1 MVSRYIG
8 AFLLVAVGA
17 ASVLVYQR
25 VTPAGE
31 SGPGRP
37 GGGPPGG
44 FRPGGGRGAF
54 GAMAMRVNSADVA
67 RADIAEQ
74 LRIVGNLTGAAS
86 VEVAPKINGR
96 LRQLDLRLG
105 DPVTQGQEVARVEDD
120 ELRQQ
125 VSQAEASFEVG
136 RATVRQREADL
147 VLARTTR
154 DRSQSLF
161 SRALVS
167 RQELDDAEARYQAA
181 NAQLDLARAQFD
193 EAGARLEELRIN
205 LENTVMVSPVDGFI
219 GRRYLDPGAYVT
231 SNTAVVSV
239 VDIRLVRLVANLVE
253 RDLRLVEEGVRARI
267 EVDAF
272 PGESFEGRVT
282 RIAPVLDPATRTA
295 EIEIEVPNRDFRL
308 KPGMYARVSLVVGN
322 KSQAL
327 VVPREA
333 VVVRT
338 SARGVFRVDSSG
350 GGPTAQFVSLVT
362 GLEDELHVE
371 VVEGLSEGDRVVT
384 TGAAGLQHGDPILL
398 ADAGGPRGGRPGRG
412 GPPGAG
418 PATGARSGGAAP
430 GATPP
435 GAARAGSVSAGRGA
449 MPGGPA
455 GGPPVAAA
463 DPAGRGSAGGPPGTV
478 VGRAGRGSA
487 GGAPVVGAGSR
498 TNAAAAT
505 PAGDD
510 IAAPG
515 RPGRTAP
522 GVAAT
527 PPSGDAAAAR
537 GPAPRNTVLEALGIT
552 PPPPGA
558 AGEPA
563 SRDGVA
569 ERALARSAAAPPAR

>member
-1 MVSRYIG
+1 MMSRYFA

-25 VTPAGE
+25 VMPAGE
-31 SGPGRP
+31 AGPGRP

-54 GAMAMRVNSADVA
+54 GAQPMRVDSAGVT

-74 LRIVGNLTGAAS
+74 LQIVGNLTGAAS

-96 LRQLDLRLG
+96 LRQVELRLG
-105 DPVTQGQEVARVEDD
+105 DPVTRGQEVARVEDD

-125 VSQAEASFEVG
+125 VNQAEASYEVA

-147 VLARTTR
+147 VLAQTTR

-181 NAQLDLARAQFD
+181 TAQLDLARAQFD

-205 LENTVMVSPVDGFI
+205 LDNTVMVSPVDGFI

-239 VDIRLVRLVANLVE
+239 VDIGLVRLVANLVE
-253 RDLRLVEEGVRARI
+253 RDLQLVDEGVEARI

-272 PGESFEGRVT
+272 PSESFRGRVA
-282 RIAPVLDPATRTA
+282 RIAPILDPATRTA
-295 EIEIEVPNRDFRL
+295 EIEIEVPNPDFRL
-308 KPGMYARVSLVVGN
+308 KPGMYARVSLLVGT

-333 VVVRT
+333 VVIRT
-338 SARGVFRVDSSG
+338 AARGVFRVEDDG
-350 GGPTAQFVSLVT
+350 NAPTAQFVSLVT

-398 ADAGGPRGGRPGRG
+398 ADAGGPGGRPGRG
-412 GPPGAG
+412 GFPG
-418 PATGARSGGAAP
+418 
-430 GATPP
+430 
-435 GAARAGSVSAGRGA
+435 
-449 MPGGPA
+449 PGGPS
-455 GGPPVAAA
+455 
-463 DPAGRGSAGGPPGTV
+463 GRGGPPGAV
-478 VGRAGRGSA
+478 PDGGVRPGPASGRGGPPGAVSGRVPDRGDVA
-487 GGAPVVGAGSR
+487 AGAPVRRGAVSG
-498 TNAAAAT
+498 AF
-505 PAGDD
+505 G
-510 IAAPG
+510 AAPASRGGAVAGGNDADAVPVSG
-515 RPGRTAP
+515 R
-522 GVAAT
+522 AASEVQEM
-527 PPSGDAAAAR
+527 PSG
-537 GPAPRNTVLEALGIT
+537 GPGGRETRPRNTVLEALGIT
-552 PPPPGA
+552 PPGVGAREQAAPESSPAGAVRPG
-558 AGEPA
+558 P
-563 SRDGVA
+563 
-569 ERALARSAAAPPAR
+569 ERALAQGASLAPGR

>member
-1 MVSRYIG
+1 MMPRNL
-8 AFLLVAVGA
+8 AALLLVAVGA

-25 VTPAGE
+25 VMPAGE
-31 SGPGRP
+31 AGPGRP

-54 GAMAMRVNSADVA
+54 GAQPMRVNSAGVV

-74 LRIVGNLTGAAS
+74 LQIVGNLIGAAS
-86 VEVAPKINGR
+86 VEVAPKISGR
-96 LRQLDLRLG
+96 LRRVDLRLG
-105 DPVTQGQEVARVEDD
+105 DAVTRGQEVARVEDD

-125 VSQAEASFEVG
+125 VNQAEASYEVA

-154 DRSQSLF
+154 ERSQSLF

-239 VDIRLVRLVANLVE
+239 VDISLVRLVANLVE

-267 EVDAF
+267 GVDAF
-272 PGESFEGRVT
+272 PGESFGGRVA

-295 EIEIEVPNRDFRL
+295 EIEIEVPNPDFRL

-333 VVVRT
+333 VVIRT
-338 SARGVFRVDSSG
+338 SARGVFRVDAAG
-350 GGPTAQFVSLVT
+350 GSATAQFVSLVI

-398 ADAGGPRGGRPGRG
+398 ADAGGRGGGPPGSGAPPGRGGASGRG
-412 GPPGAG
+412 GPPGAV
-418 PATGARSGGAAP
+418 PANGVRPGDAAAP
-430 GATPP
+430 GTPP
-435 GAARAGSVSAGRGA
+435 GAA
-449 MPGGPA
+449 
-455 GGPPVAAA
+455 
-463 DPAGRGSAGGPPGTV
+463 
-478 VGRAGRGSA
+478 
-487 GGAPVVGAGSR
+487 
-498 TNAAAAT
+498 
-505 PAGDD
+505 
-510 IAAPG
+510 PG
-515 RPGRTAP
+515 RPVPPAGSPERGEPTAGFP
-522 GVAAT
+522 GGVAVPSAAASET
-527 PPSGDAAAAR
+527 ADAMRSVPSGDSVPGPPPAAVSDRAS
-537 GPAPRNTVLEALGIT
+537 APRNTVLEALGIT
-552 PPPPGA
+552 PQASSAA
-558 AGEPA
+558 AGETP
-563 SRDGVA
+563 R
-569 ERALARSAAAPPAR
+569 AAPQR

>member
-1 MVSRYIG
+1 MPRLI
-8 AFLLVAVGA
+8 AAILLVAVGA
-17 ASVLVYQR
+17 AGVLVYQR
-25 VTPAGE
+25 IASAGAPGPGGPAG
-31 SGPGRP
+31 GFR

-44 FRPGGGRGAF
+44 FRPGGGGRSALGARP
-54 GAMAMRVNSADVA
+54 MRVNTADVS
-67 RADIAEQ
+67 RSDIAEQ
-74 LRIVGNLTGAAS
+74 LQIVGNLTGAAS

-96 LRQLDLRLG
+96 LRQVDLRLG
-105 DPVTQGQEVARVEDD
+105 DPVTRGQEVARVEDD

-125 VSQAEASFEVG
+125 VNQAEASYEVA

-147 VLARTTR
+147 VLAQTTR

-239 VDIRLVRLVANLVE
+239 VDISLVRLVANLVE

-272 PGESFEGRVT
+272 PSESFEGRVA

-295 EIEIEVPNRDFRL
+295 EIEIEVPNLDFRL

-333 VVVRT
+333 VVIRT
-338 SARGVFRVDSSG
+338 SARGVFRVDSG
-350 GGPTAQFVSLVT
+350 GGAPTAQFVSLVI

-384 TGAAGLQHGDPILL
+384 TGAAGLQHGDPVLVG
-398 ADAGGPRGGRPGRG
+398 DAGGRGEDPGRGAPPGAVRGRGVRPGTAGGRG
-412 GPPGAG
+412 GPPGGFSRPGAG
-418 PATGARSGGAAP
+418 PETVSGRGVLGAVPGNDARLPTVADSTARAGGGPDAVGLPAGASAGGAAP
-430 GATPP
+430 AADGVGRSAAPEISVS
-435 GAARAGSVSAGRGA
+435 GAAI
-449 MPGGPA
+449 
-455 GGPPVAAA
+455 
-463 DPAGRGSAGGPPGTV
+463 DE
-478 VGRAGRGSA
+478 
-487 GGAPVVGAGSR
+487 APDR
-498 TNAAAAT
+498 
-505 PAGDD
+505 
-510 IAAPG
+510 I
-515 RPGRTAP
+515 
-522 GVAAT
+522 
-527 PPSGDAAAAR
+527 
-537 GPAPRNTVLEALGIT
+537 PAPRNTVLEALGIAPA
-552 PPPPGA
+552 PPPDA
-558 AGEPA
+558 AVGRQP
-563 SRDGVA
+563 S
-569 ERALARSAAAPPAR
+569 

>member
-1 MVSRYIG
+1 MPRFLA
-8 AFLLVAVGA
+8 AFLLVTVGA
-17 ASVLVYQR
+17 AGVLVYQR
-25 VTPAGE
+25 VMPAGE

-54 GAMAMRVNSADVA
+54 GAQPMRVNVA
-67 RADIAEQ
+67 GVTRTDIAEQ
-74 LRIVGNLTGAAS
+74 LQIVGNLTGAAS

-96 LRQLDLRLG
+96 LRRVDLRLG
-105 DPVTQGQEVARVEDD
+105 DPVTRGQEVARVEDD

-125 VSQAEASFEVG
+125 VSQAEASYEVG

-147 VLARTTR
+147 VLAQTTR

-239 VDIRLVRLVANLVE
+239 VDISLVRLVANLVE
-253 RDLRLVEEGVRARI
+253 RDLQLVQEGVRARI

-272 PGESFEGRVT
+272 PSESFEGRVA
-282 RIAPVLDPATRTA
+282 RIAPILDPATRTA
-295 EIEIEVPNRDFRL
+295 EIEIEVPNPDFRL

-333 VVVRT
+333 VVIRT
-338 SARGVFRVDSSG
+338 SARGVFRVESG
-350 GGPTAQFVSLVT
+350 DGAPTAQFVFLVT
-362 GLEDELHVE
+362 GLEDEHHVE
-371 VVEGLSEGDRVVT
+371 VVEGLLEGERVVT

-398 ADAGGPRGGRPGRG
+398 ADAGGPGGRPGRGGLPGPGGSPGRG
-412 GPPGAG
+412 GPPGAVPDGVRPG
-418 PATGARSGGAAP
+418 PAFGRGG
-430 GATPP
+430 PP
-435 GAARAGSVSAGRGA
+435 GAGSGR
-449 MPGGPA
+449 
-455 GGPPVAAA
+455 
-463 DPAGRGSAGGPPGTV
+463 PAGRGEGPAAGDPARRGPASEALGAAPASRGGAVAGGNDADPVPV
-478 VGRAGRGSA
+478 AGRAASE
-487 GGAPVVGAGSR
+487 
-498 TNAAAAT
+498 
-505 PAGDD
+505 
-510 IAAPG
+510 APG
-515 RPGRTAP
+515 M
-522 GVAAT
+522 
-527 PPSGDAAAAR
+527 PSGDAGGR
-537 GPAPRNTVLEALGIT
+537 ETRPRNTVLEALGIT
-552 PPPPGA
+552 PAPDPAGRPG
-558 AGEPA
+558 
-563 SRDGVA
+563 R
-569 ERALARSAAAPPAR
+569 

>member
-1 MVSRYIG
+1 MMSRYFA

-25 VTPAGE
+25 VMPAGE
-31 SGPGRP
+31 AGPGRP

-54 GAMAMRVNSADVA
+54 GAQPMRVDSAGVA

-74 LRIVGNLTGAAS
+74 LQLVGNLTGAAS

-96 LRQLDLRLG
+96 LRQVDLRLG
-105 DPVTQGQEVARVEDD
+105 DPVTRGQEVARVEDD

-125 VSQAEASFEVG
+125 VSQAEASHEVA

-147 VLARTTR
+147 LLARTTR

-193 EAGARLEELRIN
+193 EAGARLQELRIN

-239 VDIRLVRLVANLVE
+239 VDISLVRLVVNLVE
-253 RDLRLVEEGVRARI
+253 RDLQQVEEGVRARI

-272 PGESFEGRVT
+272 PSESFEGRVA

-295 EIEIEVPNRDFRL
+295 EIEIEVPNPDFRL

-333 VVVRT
+333 IVLRT
-338 SARGVFRVDSSG
+338 SARGVFRVESG
-350 GGPTAQFVSLVT
+350 DGAATAQFVSLVT
-362 GLEDELHVE
+362 GLEDEHHVE
-371 VVEGLSEGDRVVT
+371 VVEGLLEGEQVVT

-398 ADAGGPRGGRPGRG
+398 AGAGGGRPGQGGFPGPGGSPRRG
-412 GPPGAG
+412 GPPGAIPDG
-418 PATGARSGGAAP
+418 GLRPASGRGESPGAVSGRASARGDLAGVPARQAPASEALEAAQPSRGRAVAGDADAVPVADRDASEVREMPSGAA
-430 GATPP
+430 
-435 GAARAGSVSAGRGA
+435 
-449 MPGGPA
+449 
-455 GGPPVAAA
+455 
-463 DPAGRGSAGGPPGTV
+463 
-478 VGRAGRGSA
+478 VGRETR
-487 GGAPVVGAGSR
+487 
-498 TNAAAAT
+498 
-505 PAGDD
+505 
-510 IAAPG
+510 
-515 RPGRTAP
+515 
-522 GVAAT
+522 
-527 PPSGDAAAAR
+527 
-537 GPAPRNTVLEALGIT
+537 PRNTVLEALGIA
-552 PPPPGA
+552 PAPAQGASPAPG
-558 AGEPA
+558 
-563 SRDGVA
+563 R
-569 ERALARSAAAPPAR
+569 

>member
-1 MVSRYIG
+1 MMPRYLA

-25 VTPAGE
+25 IAPAGAAG
-31 SGPGRP
+31 SGGGFRG

-44 FRPGGGRGAF
+44 FRPGGGGRSALGPQP
-54 GAMAMRVNSADVA
+54 MRVNSAEVA
-67 RADIAEQ
+67 RSDIAEQ
-74 LRIVGNLTGAAS
+74 LQIVGNLTGAAS
-86 VEVAPKINGR
+86 VEVAPKVNGR
-96 LRQLDLRLG
+96 LSGIDVRLG
-105 DPVTQGQEVARVEDD
+105 DPVTRGQEVARVEDD

-125 VSQAEASFEVG
+125 VNQAEASYEVG

-147 VLARTTR
+147 VLAQTTR

-205 LENTVMVSPVDGFI
+205 LDNTVMASPVDGFI

-239 VDIRLVRLVANLVE
+239 VDISLVRLVAHLVE

-272 PGESFEGRVT
+272 PSESFEGRVA
-282 RIAPVLDPATRTA
+282 RIAPILDPATRTA
-295 EIEIEVPNRDFRL
+295 EIEIEVPNPDFRL

-322 KSQAL
+322 KSRAL

-338 SARGVFRVDSSG
+338 SARGVFRVDAG
-350 GGPTAQFVSLVT
+350 GGAPTAQFVSLVI

-371 VVEGLSEGDRVVT
+371 VVEGLAEGDRVVT

-398 ADAGGPRGGRPGRG
+398 ADAAGLDGGPPGRG
-412 GPPGAG
+412 GPAGRGGPSTSGG
-418 PATGARSGGAAP
+418 PARRGGPPASGGALGPVPGGGVRPGDAP
-430 GATPP
+430 GRGAPP
-435 GAARAGSVSAGRGA
+435 GAVPGRAMPPGVPARGAPAAGIPDGGAVSSAAVSATADARRT
-449 MPGGPA
+449 MPVGDSA
-455 GGPPVAAA
+455 SGPP
-463 DPAGRGSAGGPPGTV
+463 P
-478 VGRAGRGSA
+478 
-487 GGAPVVGAGSR
+487 
-498 TNAAAAT
+498 N
-505 PAGDD
+505 
-510 IAAPG
+510 AAPG
-515 RPGRTAP
+515 RA
-522 GVAAT
+522 
-527 PPSGDAAAAR
+527 S
-537 GPAPRNTVLEALGIT
+537 APRNTVLEALGIT
-552 PPPPGA
+552 PQASPA
-558 AGEPA
+558 VAGETP
-563 SRDGVA
+563 R
-569 ERALARSAAAPPAR
+569 AAPGR

>member
-1 MVSRYIG
+1 MMPRYFA

-25 VTPAGE
+25 VMPAGE
-31 SGPGRP
+31 AGPGRP
-37 GGGPPGG
+37 GGGGAPGG

-54 GAMAMRVNSADVA
+54 GAQPMRVDSAGVT

-74 LRIVGNLTGAAS
+74 LQIVGNLIGAAS

-105 DPVTQGQEVARVEDD
+105 DPVTRGEEVARVEDD
-120 ELRQQ
+120 EIRQQ
-125 VSQAEASFEVG
+125 VNQAEASYEVA

-147 VLARTTR
+147 VLAQTTR
-154 DRSQSLF
+154 ERSQSLF

-231 SNTAVVSV
+231 SNTAVLSV
-239 VDIRLVRLVANLVE
+239 VDISLVRLVANLVE

-267 EVDAF
+267 GVDAF
-272 PGESFEGRVT
+272 PGESFEGRVA

-295 EIEIEVPNRDFRL
+295 EIEIEVPNTDFRL
-308 KPGMYARVSLVVGN
+308 KPGMYARVSLDVGT

-333 VVVRT
+333 MVIRT
-338 SARGVFRVDSSG
+338 SARGVFRVESG
-350 GGPTAQFVSLVT
+350 GGAPTAQFVSLVT

-371 VVEGLSEGDRVVT
+371 VIDGLSEGERVVT

-398 ADAGGPRGGRPGRG
+398 ADASGPGGRPGRG
-412 GPPGAG
+412 GLPG
-418 PATGARSGGAAP
+418 
-430 GATPP
+430 
-435 GAARAGSVSAGRGA
+435 
-449 MPGGPA
+449 PGGTS
-455 GGPPVAAA
+455 
-463 DPAGRGSAGGPPGTV
+463 GRGGPPGAV
-478 VGRAGRGSA
+478 PD
-487 GGAPVVGAGSR
+487 GGV
-498 TNAAAAT
+498 
-505 PAGDD
+505 
-510 IAAPG
+510 
-515 RPGRTAP
+515 RPG
-522 GVAAT
+522 
-527 PPSGDAAAAR
+527 AAAAR
-537 GPAPRNTVLEALGIT
+537 RAPSGAVPQPGVPRPDLPGRVAGGDVAADPGRRRPGGEAAGNGPVAAPISGRDAIGAEGQPGAPDGRRAAPRNTVLEALGIT
-552 PPPPGA
+552 PPPAAAQERPPGA
-558 AGEPA
+558 AAQRGRDQGPAPGA
-563 SRDGVA
+563 SR
-569 ERALARSAAAPPAR
+569 PPGP